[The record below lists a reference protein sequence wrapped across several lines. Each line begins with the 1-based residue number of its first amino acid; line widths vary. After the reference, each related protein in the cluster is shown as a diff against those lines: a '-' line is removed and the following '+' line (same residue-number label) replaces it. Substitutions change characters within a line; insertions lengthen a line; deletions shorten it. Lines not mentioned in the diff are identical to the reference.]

1 MTFYIQ
7 VGYATTE
14 YIREVWELQRMPYN
28 LNILTYWKYLYH
40 YTCTVLIFT
49 VTKRPWKFGHI
60 KGVAVLTEWGE
71 ILHVCHYVK
80 HCIDDHDKKH
90 VVQCME
96 RNVSHTNMY
105 T

>member
-49 VTKRPWKFGHI
+49 VTKRP
-60 KGVAVLTEWGE
+60 
-71 ILHVCHYVK
+71 
-80 HCIDDHDKKH
+80 
-90 VVQCME
+90 
-96 RNVSHTNMY
+96 
-105 T
+105 